1 MTDST
6 QIVDKFLLEETET
19 PDEFNQYSQ
28 NKTVSYSID
37 LNQGSYQSGQV
48 IFDLTNQLSG
58 SSGFASLRD
67 AYVVVPYVV
76 CMRNGAT
83 GAQTTAANPL
93 SIGYK
98 CNLANIID
106 RVQVE
111 IGGKTIITPQNYLN
125 MANNIRVMTEWS
137 QEDLSKWGATNLVYP
152 DDVNSI
158 GFSTSAT
165 ATTGDGYYNNTTQVN
180 AAIPT
185 DANLITGT
193 APISGGNSGFVK
205 RLLANANNSG
215 VNTFG
220 WNSLTAATTAA
231 SNKEVGRSSFLGGAA
246 TASTIMGTWYTLV
259 KLRLIDLHPIF
270 RELDFVQNP
279 QVKLTLFANTGNTVL
294 TSNTNAVNE
303 VTLTSTT
310 MTCGNTCPIM
320 LSSTQALNVNAGV
333 FAGATDVAAGTIS
346 FGVLNGS
353 TLATTG
359 NFGTYFPFTTCRMYT
374 PFYDIVDK
382 QPLIERPLKTSNYID
397 FFTQSFKGQAMT
409 RGANFQFQLS
419 ANLKNLRYIAV
430 LPFANSAGNTVG
442 GVPATVYATAL
453 NVDEYA
459 SPFDTAPW
467 TCCPGASLTNYNIMV
482 GNKWIYNNAISYEH
496 QNFIE
501 EFSKI
506 NAMNGGLTHYMS
518 NGLIDE
524 YKWSMAQ
531 SILLTDVSRQMPEM
545 RDVPQSILIQGTNN
559 CSQALDFI
567 IIAAYEREITMNK
580 ISGEVVSFT

>member
-6 QIVDKFLLEETET
+6 QIVDKFLFEQTEQ
-19 PDEFNQYSQ
+19 PDEYNQISQ
-28 NKTVSYSID
+28 NKNVSYSID
-37 LNQGSYQSGQV
+37 LNQGSYSSGQV

-58 SSGFASLRD
+58 SSGFSSLRD
-67 AYVVVPYVV
+67 AYVVIPYVV
-76 CMRNGAT
+76 CMKNGAT
-83 GAQTTAANPL
+83 GSQTTAANPL
-93 SIGYK
+93 SVGYK

-111 IGGKTIITPQNYLN
+111 LNGKTIITPQNYLN
-125 MANNIRVMTEWS
+125 MCNNLRVMTEWS
-137 QEDLSKWGATNLVYP
+137 QEDLAKWGATNLLYP

-165 ATTGDGYYNNTTQVN
+165 TTSGDGYYNNTTQNTNQFV
-180 AAIPT
+180 
-185 DANLITGT
+185 DATMITGT
-193 APISGGNSGFVK
+193 TPLSNGNSGYVK

-220 WNSLTAATTAA
+220 WNSLTAATVA
-231 SNKEVGRSSFLGGAA
+231 STNQQVGRSTFLGGVS
-246 TASTIMGTWYTLV
+246 TASTIMGTWYTLI
-259 KLRLIDLHPIF
+259 KLRLIDIHPIF
-270 RELDFVQNP
+270 RELDLIQNP
-279 QVKLTLFANTGNTVL
+279 QVKITLFVNTGNTVL
-294 TSNTNAVNE
+294 TSNNGAVNE

-310 MTCGNTCPIM
+310 LTCGNTCPIM
-320 LSSTQALNVNAGV
+320 LSSTQGSNVNAGV
-333 FAGATDVAAGTIS
+333 FAAATDLAAATIS

-353 TLATTG
+353 SLATAA

-374 PFYDIVDK
+374 PFYDIIDK
-382 QPLIERPLKTSNYID
+382 SMLIERPIKESNYID
-397 FFTQSFKGQAMT
+397 FFTQSFKGQALT
-409 RGANFQFQLS
+409 RNSNFQLQLS

-430 LPFANSAGNTVG
+430 LPFANSSAVG
-442 GVPATVYATAL
+442 TPSTVYATAT

-467 TCCPGASLTNYNIMV
+467 TCCPGASITNYNVMV
-482 GNKWIYNNAISYEH
+482 GNDWVYNNAVSYEH

-506 NAMNGGLTHYMS
+506 NALNGGLTHYLS

-531 SILLTDVSRQMPEM
+531 SILLTDVSRQASEM
-545 RDVPQSILIQGTNN
+545 KDVPQSILIQGTNT

-567 IIAAYEREITMNK
+567 VIAAYERNISINK
-580 ISGEVVSFT
+580 ISGEVVSFM